1 MKKILITGV
10 SGQDGAYLSKL
21 MISKGYKVYGAYRR
35 TSDTNFWRL
44 KYLGVY
50 ENPNLV
56 LIELDLTDISS
67 VLRCLEI
74 SDPEMVFNLAAQSFV
89 GYSFNSPIAT
99 SQITGLGVVNVLE
112 AVRIFNK
119 KIKFYQASSSEM
131 YGKVNEIP
139 QSENTKFYPRS
150 PYGVAKVFGHW
161 MTVNYRESYD
171 MFAVSGILFNHESP
185 LRGIEF
191 VTRKI
196 TDGVAKIKNNTI
208 DKISL
213 GNLYAKRDWGHA
225 KDYVNGMFLMLQ
237 QENPDDYVLASG
249 ETHTIKHFVEL
260 SFNEIGIDLIW
271 KGKGLDECGID
282 SKTNKVLVD
291 VDKKYYRPNEVD
303 LLIGDPSKAK
313 SKLGWNC
320 EYDLKKLVN
329 SMMTYDLN
337 LNP

>member
-1 MKKILITGV
+1 MKKILISGV

-50 ENPNLV
+50 DNPNLV

-112 AVRIFNK
+112 AIRIFNK

>member
-112 AVRIFNK
+112 AIRIFNK

>member
-44 KYLGVY
+44 KYMGVY

-112 AVRIFNK
+112 AIRIFNK

>member
-35 TSDTNFWRL
+35 TSDINFWRL

-112 AVRIFNK
+112 AIRIFNK

>member
-1 MKKILITGV
+1 
-10 SGQDGAYLSKL
+10 
-21 MISKGYKVYGAYRR
+21 
-35 TSDTNFWRL
+35 
-44 KYLGVY
+44 
-50 ENPNLV
+50 
-56 LIELDLTDISS
+56 
-67 VLRCLEI
+67 
-74 SDPEMVFNLAAQSFV
+74 
-89 GYSFNSPIAT
+89 
-99 SQITGLGVVNVLE
+99 LGVVNVLE
-112 AVRIFNK
+112 AIRIFNK

-282 SKTNKVLVD
+282 SKTNKVLVN

>member
-44 KYLGVY
+44 KYMGVY

-112 AVRIFNK
+112 AIRIFNK

-213 GNLYAKRDWGHA
+213 GNLYAQRDWGHA

>member
-1 MKKILITGV
+1 
-10 SGQDGAYLSKL
+10 
-21 MISKGYKVYGAYRR
+21 
-35 TSDTNFWRL
+35 
-44 KYLGVY
+44 
-50 ENPNLV
+50 
-56 LIELDLTDISS
+56 
-67 VLRCLEI
+67 
-74 SDPEMVFNLAAQSFV
+74 
-89 GYSFNSPIAT
+89 
-99 SQITGLGVVNVLE
+99 
-112 AVRIFNK
+112 
-119 KIKFYQASSSEM
+119 
-131 YGKVNEIP
+131 
-139 QSENTKFYPRS
+139 
-150 PYGVAKVFGHW
+150 
-161 MTVNYRESYD
+161 
-171 MFAVSGILFNHESP
+171 
-185 LRGIEF
+185 
-191 VTRKI
+191 
-196 TDGVAKIKNNTI
+196 
-208 DKISL
+208 
-213 GNLYAKRDWGHA
+213 
-225 KDYVNGMFLMLQ
+225 MLQ